1 VRNKTGKEE
10 KKRFG
15 RNREKKTEQEEDN
28 KIESADLPRIQTTAV
43 NCPNADIQPQFIL
56 HRLSSGGTS

>member
-43 NCPNADIQPQFIL
+43 N
-56 HRLSSGGTS
+56 R